1 MQDQSSLQFEN
12 NVERIFERMF
22 KNKLTGK
29 GFAIRIVA
37 LIGIGFILSI
47 LVTTYLTTYLT
58 SMAYSNNPIS
68 SYLSLFAPLMT
79 IFTSISLIIT
89 ASLVIRRVQDIVYD
103 VAIWPY
109 ALSAVILSWIPFLGY
124 IALIALA
131 ILPSD
136 YLTREKQEQLF
147 KKNS

>member
-12 NVERIFERMF
+12 NIEKNFERMF

-29 GFAIRIVA
+29 AFAIRIVA
-37 LIGIGFILSI
+37 LMGIGFILSI
-47 LVTTYLTTYLT
+47 LVTTYLATYLN

-68 SYLSLFAPLMT
+68 SSLSLFAPLMT
-79 IFTSISLIIT
+79 VFTSISLIIT

-103 VAIWPY
+103 VGIWPY
-109 ALSAVILSWIPFLGY
+109 ALSAVILSWIPFFGY
-124 IALIALA
+124 IVLIAMA

-136 YLTREKQEQLF
+136 YLTQEKQEQLF
-147 KKNS
+147 KKFA